1 MQLQKPTH
9 THKKNHT
16 IMFVSWR
23 DAKGG
28 SNVFLECVTLLRTFS
43 QEKFLE
49 TQSLGTGLWVERA
62 ALKS

>member
-1 MQLQKPTH
+1 
-9 THKKNHT
+9 
-16 IMFVSWR
+16 MFVSWR